1 MLYSQSMPEL
11 RGLRCAK
18 YIRCSHEDQV
28 LHGDTLEAQDE
39 ILDDFIM
46 RNHLVL
52 VDTFIDEALT
62 ARKKYTKRKEFVRLL
77 DGVRRHDFDLI
88 IFTKLD
94 RWFRNIADYHKIQE
108 ILEANGVQWKA
119 VTESYDTTTTNGRLH
134 INIRL
139 SVAQDECD
147 RDSDRI
153 KDVFAYK
160 LRNKTYLSGSLPRGL
175 KLDAEKHV
183 VIDDEWKQFALDM
196 FDHFEATNSKRGT
209 LLYLKEKYGI
219 YLCYE
224 TIARNLRNPL
234 YKGQY
239 RDDPEF
245 CEALI
250 PPDRFDRIQLL
261 GKRNVRERATNRKYI
276 FSGLLI
282 CTDCDHYLVAH
293 TSVHKPKKD
302 GTRLEYTAYRCNQH
316 YQSHSCP
323 RNKTFRED
331 YVEEYL
337 LSHIRPALADY
348 VAEYEVSGAPPSQKN
363 PAAEVA
369 RIRARLKKLYEL
381 FMDDLIDKEMY
392 RAEYAAL
399 QEKLTDATNAAA
411 SSPHRDLDDLKE
423 ILSQGWEDLYRTFTV
438 EEKSAFWKS
447 FIQSVRV
454 HDDGEMDI
462 IFL

>member
-1 MLYSQSMPEL
+1 
-11 RGLRCAK
+11 
-18 YIRCSHEDQV
+18 
-28 LHGDTLEAQDE
+28 
-39 ILDDFIM
+39 
-46 RNHLVL
+46 
-52 VDTFIDEALT
+52 
-62 ARKKYTKRKEFVRLL
+62 
-77 DGVRRHDFDLI
+77 
-88 IFTKLD
+88 
-94 RWFRNIADYHKIQE
+94 
-108 ILEANGVQWKA
+108 
-119 VTESYDTTTTNGRLH
+119 
-134 INIRL
+134 
-139 SVAQDECD
+139 
-147 RDSDRI
+147 
-153 KDVFAYK
+153 
-160 LRNKTYLSGSLPRGL
+160 
-175 KLDAEKHV
+175 
-183 VIDDEWKQFALDM
+183 M

-224 TIARNLRNPL
+224 TIARSLRNPL

-250 PPDRFDRIQLL
+250 SPDRFDRIQLL
-261 GKRNVRERATNRKYI
+261 GKRNVRERTTNRKYI

-363 PAAEVA
+363 PAAEAA

-399 QEKLTDATNAAA
+399 QEKLTEATNAAA

>member
-1 MLYSQSMPEL
+1 MLFSQSMPEL
-11 RGLRCAK
+11 HGLRCAK

-39 ILDDFIM
+39 ILDDFIT
-46 RNHLVL
+46 RNHLIL

-108 ILEANGVQWKA
+108 ILEANNVQWKA

-153 KDVFAYK
+153 KDVFSYK

-175 KLDAEKHV
+175 MLDEGKHV
-183 VIDDEWKQFALDM
+183 VIDPEWKQFALDM

-209 LLYLKEKYGI
+209 LLYLKEKYDM
-219 YLCYE
+219 YLCYD
-224 TIARNLRNPL
+224 TIARCLRNPL
-234 YKGQY
+234 YKGEY
-239 RDDPEF
+239 RGDPEF
-245 CEALI
+245 CEPLI

-261 GKRNVRERATNRKYI
+261 GKRNVRERSTHRKYI

-293 TSVHKPKKD
+293 TTVNSSKNK
-302 GTRLEYTAYRCNQH
+302 RYEYTAYRCNQH

-323 RNKTFRED
+323 RNKTFREE
-331 YVEEYL
+331 YVEDYL
-337 LSHIRPALADY
+337 VSHVRPALADY
-348 VAEYEVSGAPPSQKN
+348 VAEYEVSGASPAQKN
-363 PAAEVA
+363 PAAEAA
-369 RIRARLKKLYEL
+369 RIRTKLKKLYEL
-381 FMDDLIDKEMY
+381 YSEDLIDIEMY
-392 RAEYAAL
+392 RSEYATL
-399 QEKLTDATNAAA
+399 QKKLEEATSAAA
-411 SSPHRDLDDLKE
+411 SSAHRDLDDLKE
-423 ILSQGWEDLYRTFTV
+423 ILSQGWEEIYKTFSA
-438 EEKSAFWKS
+438 EEKAAFWKS

-454 HDDGEMDI
+454 REDGEMDI
-462 IFL
+462 TFL